1 MSKYQLAFGQQSSD
15 CFYKLQYSTKKIE
28 VAFNN
33 LFTYAQAKANN
44 SDFNVVSQAL
54 TNFVNSCSNNDC
66 DDSLR
71 FVISAMNGGDLNA
84 GFNDNIG
91 CDLAE
96 LLQRGDPSK

>member
-33 LFTYAQAKANN
+33 LYMYAQAKANN
-44 SDFNVVSQAL
+44 SGPAVIAQAQA
-54 TNFVNSCSNNDC
+54 NFVNSCSNNDC

-96 LLQRGDPSK
+96 LLQRGSPAN